1 MTAQSHIDKIAQATW
16 KVEKLSR
23 ETRRSA
29 IQTQEAI
36 KELHKLLDAA
46 QNAYQAEHG
55 GIQVMSGGVEKEPTP
70 PNPDDP
76 IPPPGS

>member
-23 ETRRSA
+23 ETRRKA
-29 IQTQEAI
+29 IETQEAI

-46 QNAYQAEHG
+46 QNAYNAEHG
-55 GIQVMSGGVEKEPTP
+55 GIQLLSGGTDKPPTTP
-70 PNPDDP
+70 PDEPLDP
-76 IPPPGS
+76 IP

>member
-29 IQTQEAI
+29 IETQEAI

-55 GIQVMSGGVEKEPTP
+55 GIQPLSGGTDKPPVDDPQEPL
-70 PNPDDP
+70 DP
-76 IPPPGS
+76 IP